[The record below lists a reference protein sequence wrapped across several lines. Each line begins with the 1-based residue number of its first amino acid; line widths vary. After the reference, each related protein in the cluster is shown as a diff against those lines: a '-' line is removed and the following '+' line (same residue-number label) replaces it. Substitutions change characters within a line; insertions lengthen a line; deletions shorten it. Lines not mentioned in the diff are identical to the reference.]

1 MLCGK
6 FQTLYF
12 VSWLKLKELQFSI
25 DLKQQ
30 SGILV
35 FGSDMEM
42 TSISVQTTEN
52 LLIMPGMVPI
62 LP

>member
-1 MLCGK
+1 M
-6 FQTLYF
+6 FYF
-12 VSWLKLKELQFSI
+12 